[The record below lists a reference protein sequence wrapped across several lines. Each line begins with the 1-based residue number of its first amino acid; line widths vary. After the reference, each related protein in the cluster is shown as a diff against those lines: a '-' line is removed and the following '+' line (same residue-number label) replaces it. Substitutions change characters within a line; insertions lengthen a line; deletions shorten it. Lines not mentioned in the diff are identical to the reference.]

1 MRRYASRTNQETK
14 RMWTLLAE
22 NASSAL
28 GKSAFNLDGDGAME
42 GLDELVRRVLE
53 SESAWY
59 IDSSNESRAGCRVL
73 QSLSPDSECMLVL
86 PLAQARHHLVLL
98 LSWTSPPTRPHDTAD
113 FASDVISSLV
123 AALTARDSRRTER
136 AQLTF
141 SNVQAQ

>member
-1 MRRYASRTNQETK
+1 MRRYASRTNQAQK

-28 GKSAFNLDGDGAME
+28 GRSAFKLDGDGAME
-42 GLDELVRRVLE
+42 ELDELVRRVLE
-53 SESAWY
+53 FGSAWY
-59 IDSSNESRAGCRVL
+59 IDLSNESSAGCGVL
-73 QSLSPDSECMLVL
+73 QSLSPGSESLLVL
-86 PLAQARHHLVLL
+86 PVAQARHHLVLL
-98 LSWTSPPTRPHDTAD
+98 LSWTSPRTRPGDTAD